1 MIRKTEGTRDG
12 VYDVDFWLINIEGN
26 VFRSTKTAIE
36 FLTNSADYD
45 QTDIDKIT
53 TELEKERRQARM
65 LKYDW
70 LENDPSVP
78 IGWRLRHVDGKS
90 ARRTFFLSKDGFQ
103 FACRRAAYQ
112 HMISGKLWETFVENL
127 FHLHNLFYLIKKE
140 KNFIISLIRKV
151 SGGRTKRNAREIKS

>member
-1 MIRKTEGTRDG
+1 MYKCFFYIILFFINYYFLLGWMIRKTEGTRDG
-12 VYDVDFWLINIEGN
+12 IYDVDFWMLNIQGN

-36 FLTNSADYD
+36 FLTNSKDYD
-45 QTDIDKIT
+45 QSDIDKIT

-112 HMISGKLWETFVENL
+112 HMITGKKLCIVPFVATPL
-127 FHLHNLFYLIKKE
+127 KE
-140 KNFIISLIRKV
+140 RFVIFSL
-151 SGGRTKRNAREIKS
+151 

>member
-1 MIRKTEGTRDG
+1 MDKSFLYLGWMIRKTEGTRDG
-12 VYDVDFWLINIEGN
+12 IYDVDFWMLNIQGN

-36 FLTNSADYD
+36 FLTNSNDYN
-45 QTDIDKIT
+45 QSDIDKIT

-78 IGWRLRHVDGKS
+78 FGWRLRHVDGKS
-90 ARRTFFLSKDGFQ
+90 VRRTFFLSKDGFQ

-112 HMISGKLWETFVENL
+112 HMISG
-127 FHLHNLFYLIKKE
+127 IK
-140 KNFIISLIRKV
+140 
-151 SGGRTKRNAREIKS
+151 